1 MSIEELVGKQNRDGG
16 WPYVR
21 GASWTEPTVYA
32 VLALS
37 AAGWTEGARR
47 GIQWIAR
54 SERADGG
61 WPAQPGIDQSPWVP
75 ALLALL
81 PPQQL
86 GLEAHRR
93 AIAWLV
99 GMTGEESTLTYRMRW
114 RAG

>member
-37 AAGWTEGARR
+37 AAGWTECARR

-54 SERADGG
+54 REPAGGGRAARAGRGGGETQIAQKGGVSPRDHLARRQKPVCADRGGGPGSGGGERAGG
-61 WPAQPGIDQSPWVP
+61 
-75 ALLALL
+75 
-81 PPQQL
+81 
-86 GLEAHRR
+86 ER
-93 AIAWLV
+93 
-99 GMTGEESTLTYRMRW
+99 
-114 RAG
+114 